1 MNRQGKRI
9 LERALEEP
17 SASGVA
23 FPEVRAHSCGSL
35 IRVPIRLATPIE
47 RLARQL
53 HSNTNKIYKHFRSKQ
68 LLVEAVIDSKTCDMN
83 RDMTDCQKGAANFP
97 ERIRAVF
104 AALRL
109 VAGALWGGGKKSGLE
124 SVITTSTRHSQM
136 GIFFIA
142 IAFCSQSH

>member
-1 MNRQGKRI
+1 M
-9 LERALEEP
+9 
-17 SASGVA
+17 A

-35 IRVPIRLATPIE
+35 TRVPIRLAAPIE
-47 RLARQL
+47 GFARQL

-68 LLVEAVIDSKTCDMN
+68 LLVEAVIDSKTCGMN
-83 RDMTDCQKGAANFP
+83 RDMADCQKGAANFP
-97 ERIRAVF
+97 ERMRAVF

-109 VAGALWGGGKKSGLE
+109 VAGALWGGVGGVAKSGPE